1 MSSRSTR
8 ILRLAPC
15 ASVLAVLALTVG
27 SLAQIPPATT
37 AELSRRVE
45 VVDGKTII
53 VIRARPPARL
63 PAPPPAPAVAA
74 PPSAAERLEER
85 RLAARK
91 HASFTVV
98 ATVFAGPPVL
108 TELRWNAAGR
118 EWLAFSNV
126 DFRALTQLS
135 SMEIGD
141 TIWQWF
147 PFVTDGDAESRPRPP
162 GLSFSGLEAEYVVYA
177 SRAEWEAAPEA
188 FTALDWLISYYED
201 NRIALDTALAMR
213 RAEAARRAAEP
224 PPPPKPVV
232 IRHYVSEVP
241 AASRAVSE
249 GGSK

>member
-63 PAPPPAPAVAA
+63 PAPPPAPAVSA
-74 PPSAAERLEER
+74 PPSAAERLEQR

-91 HASFTVV
+91 HASITVV
-98 ATVFAGPPVL
+98 ATVFAGPPAL
-108 TELRWNAAGR
+108 TELRWTAAGR

-135 SMEIGD
+135 SLEIGD
-141 TIWQWF
+141 TVWQWF

-177 SRAEWEAAPEA
+177 SQAEWEAAPEA
-188 FTALDWLISYYED
+188 FTVLDWLMSYYED
-201 NRIALDTALAMR
+201 NRIALDSALAIR

-224 PPPPKPVV
+224 PPPPKPHVV
-232 IRHYVSEVP
+232 RYYAP
-241 AASRAVSE
+241 DQASAHP
-249 GGSK
+249 GGAK